1 MLFSNILAA
10 GLAQA
15 MTASAA
21 TMMVT
26 VAANNKFQFTP
37 NSVTAQ
43 PGDMVAFNFVAQV
56 SIRSTILQNTAN
68 ISEPLGRFLHCQQPL
83 PA

>member
-1 MLFSNILAA
+1 MLFSTILAA

-56 SIRSTILQNTAN
+56 RHQHHQWG
-68 ISEPLGRFLHCQQPL
+68 EVHH
-83 PA
+83 